1 MPFFSVI
8 IPAYNSQTSIAHAM
22 QSVLNQ
28 SFSDFEVLLM
38 DAASTDGTLA
48 IAKGFSD
55 ERISIFSETDKGPYD
70 AMNKGILRA
79 KGEWLYFL
87 GSDDSLRAKNVLQ
100 KVSDYIASSPG
111 SVVYGNVFVK
121 GNTAWA
127 NDGDIYDGLFTIK
140 KLMQKNICHQSIFYK
155 KCIFSKIGLYNL
167 KYKICADYDFNLRAA
182 AKCNFDYL
190 DCIIADFNA
199 GGYSTQYL
207 KDICFEDDKR
217 KNIITYFSR
226 YINKED
232 FSQFQPY
239 ISAIAKH
246 LFIKGQVFKAF
257 ELIFRKALIKLNFMC
272 VL

>member
-8 IPAYNSQTSIAHAM
+8 IPSYNSQTSIAQAV
-22 QSVLNQ
+22 QSILSQ
-28 SFSDFEVLLM
+28 RFSDFEVLVM
-38 DAASTDGTLA
+38 D
-48 IAKGFSD
+48 GFSKD
-55 ERISIFSETDKGPYD
+55 NTLKIIEEIDDDRIKIYSETDKGAYD
-70 AMNKGILRA
+70 AMNKGIQKS

-87 GSDDSLRAKNVLQ
+87 GSDDSLRDKNVLQ
-100 KVSDYIASSPG
+100 KVRDYIACGRRSI
-111 SVVYGNVFVK
+111 VYGNVFVK

-127 NDGDIYDGLFTIK
+127 SGGDIYDGQFNIK
-140 KLMQKNICHQSIFYK
+140 KLTQKNICHQSIFYK
-155 KCIFSKIGLYNL
+155 KCIFIKIGLYNL

-257 ELIFRKALIKLNFMC
+257 ELIFRKALIKLNFIC